1 VQAHKLIINPMSS
14 EPTLNLNEAAVML
27 CAEPET
33 VSKLARNG
41 ELPAARIGKGWVFLR
56 EDVLTFLKDR
66 INKDTAERRKKY
78 ETPKQFAVAIERP
91 TGRANRRVAPELPQ
105 LPSIR
110 SNENLTN

>member
-1 VQAHKLIINPMSS
+1 MNS

-33 VSKLARNG
+33 ISKLARKG
-41 ELPAARIGKGWVFLR
+41 ELPATQIGKGWVFLR

-78 ETPKQFAVAIERP
+78 ETPAQFVVALDRP
-91 TGRANRRVAPELPQ
+91 TARANRRVAPELPQ
-105 LPSIR
+105 LPRAR
-110 SNENLTN
+110 SKEDLTN